1 MKIMHLGIIGTV
13 VIFFGIIFTNT
24 YAFADADLPSSTP
37 ENVGNGPYHYTD
49 NTLQTQFTIPVVVAI
64 IAIVAGIGI

>member
-1 MKIMHLGIIGTV
+1 MKTLHLFIIIGLSIVTLQS
-13 VIFFGIIFTNT
+13 
-24 YAFADADLPSSTP
+24 FATDMPSSTP

-64 IAIVAGIGI
+64 VSIVVGIAIYYGARSK